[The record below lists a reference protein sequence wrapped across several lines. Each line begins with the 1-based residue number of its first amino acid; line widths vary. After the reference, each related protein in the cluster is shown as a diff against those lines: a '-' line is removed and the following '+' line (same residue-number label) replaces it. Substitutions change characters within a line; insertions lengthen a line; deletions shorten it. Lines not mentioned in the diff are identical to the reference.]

1 MANLDKGAQ
10 WAKTFTTPNGTEEQI
25 KAGHFGITLNTEGKF
40 IDKDIKIDYTPQPAV
55 LSTTGDTTSVTTA
68 GWVKAGTD
76 VGKVTPG
83 TATSDDVNITDAKIT
98 INETIKNP
106 VYDEKD
112 NNRLISGEY
121 HFEVNGKGTSSTTI
135 EPGYITE
142 AIDGKI
148 LVSGTTPINASIL
161 STGTGD
167 GAADIVITKG
177 THAIISPG
185 YYHTNRIVGW
195 HVDKISTGTDDE
207 ISAILSKTY
216 VGEIDGDVV
225 DKADIEITIPEGYYE
240 AGKKIVTIDKLIPD
254 FAGSEA
260 LSDQVLFGYK
270 AYDENG
276 KVVTGAIPI
285 VRGNINVEEQSETL
299 LVHPDKI
306 DQTLDGKSYYSAPIK
321 IQKTT
326 TTNLVASAVKY
337 NETIKVRC
345 EDAPDKI
352 ASITGTFTS
361 ANTIVDATAIAGD
374 GSSMLAGKAAFLNG
388 VQVTGTIETY
398 IGEYTLD

>member
-25 KAGHFGITLNTEGKF
+25 KSGHFGITLNTEGKF

-83 TATSDDVNITDAKIT
+83 TATSDDVNITDAKIN
-98 INETIKNP
+98 INTTIKNP
-106 VYDEKD
+106 VYDEND
-112 NNRLISGEY
+112 NLTSGQYSFEIS
-121 HFEVNGKGTSSTTI
+121 GKGTSSTSI
-135 EPGYITE
+135 EPGYITD
-142 AIDGKI
+142 AATGTI
-148 LVSGTTPINASIL
+148 LVSGTTPIDASTI
-161 STGTGD
+161 SIGNGD
-167 GAADIVITKG
+167 GATNILIKKG

-185 YYHTNRIVGW
+185 YYHTERLIGW
-195 HVDKISTGTDDE
+195 GVDRISTGTDDE
-207 ISAILSKTY
+207 ISAILSRTY
-216 VGEIDGDVV
+216 VGDLEGDIV
-225 DKADIEITIPEGYYE
+225 DKADIEITIPEGYYS
-240 AGKKIVTIDKLIPD
+240 AGKKIVTIPNLIPD
-254 FAGSEA
+254 FVGSEA

-276 KVVTGAIPI
+276 KVITGAIPI
-285 VRGNINVEEQSETL
+285 VNGNINVEEENETL
-299 LVHPDKI
+299 LVHPDKN
-306 DQTLDGKSYYSAPIK
+306 DQTLAGKSYYRAPIQ

-337 NETIKVRC
+337 NETIKVGC
-345 EDAPDKI
+345 EDTPDKI

-361 ANTIVDATAIAGD
+361 ANTIMDATAIAED

-398 IGEYTLD
+398 LGDYILD